1 MQNCSQDQSNID
13 SPLVTNA
20 EAVIKH
26 FQAEI
31 ASGKHWYF
39 AVLEAIRL
47 WTDETEDFHGHQYHY
62 LIEGEAF
69 DWLLLVER
77 LCDAVDGL
85 IPENEKYDLIFR
97 GKPPLE
103 LTSDD
108 FKNLIGTG
116 KYHQYLNYYYGI
128 TVEEALVQAVREE
141 VRKEKRSNGLTY
153 RRDKEEDEVFM
164 NVYDNT
170 ETSLLKQFRK
180 DKGYPLL
187 GGSNIT
193 ELKEFT
199 YWRFKYR
206 MRICEKARVAS
217 DTNKAL
223 EWLRKHGARL

>member
-1 MQNCSQDQSNID
+1 MQNRSEDQSRSE
-13 SPLVTNA
+13 SPLVTNS

-31 ASGKHWYF
+31 ATGKHWYL

-47 WTDETEDFHGHQYHY
+47 WTDEIEDFHGHRYHY

-85 IPENEKYDLIFR
+85 IPENEKYDLILR
-97 GKPPLE
+97 GKPPVE
-103 LTSDD
+103 LTSDE
-108 FKNLIGTG
+108 FKNLIGPS

-164 NVYDNT
+164 KVYDDT
-170 ETSLLKQFRK
+170 EPSLLKQFRK
-180 DKGYPLL
+180 DKRYPLL